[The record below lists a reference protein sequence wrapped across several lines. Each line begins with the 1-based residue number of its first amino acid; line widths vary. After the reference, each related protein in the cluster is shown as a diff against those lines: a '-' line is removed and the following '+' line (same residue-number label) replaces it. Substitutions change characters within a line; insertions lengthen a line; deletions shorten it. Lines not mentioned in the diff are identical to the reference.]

1 MTEKDAA
8 PHRTAEKRIYDGKIL
23 NLRVDDVKM
32 PSGRT
37 AKREVVEHRDA
48 VGIIALTDRGTT
60 LLVRQNR
67 YAVGED
73 TIEIC
78 AGLIDDGEDKAEA
91 ARREMREEL
100 GLAPSSIKEVGGFYS
115 SPGFCT
121 EFMTLFLAE
130 GLTKAPLPQDED
142 ENVSAAEV
150 NIAELPRMMADGAFR
165 DAKTFA
171 AMAWLMAREGIE
183 PIY

>member
-1 MTEKDAA
+1 MTERNAT
-8 PHRTAEKRIYDGKIL
+8 PHKTAEKRIYDGKIL

-48 VGIIALTDRGTT
+48 VGIIAITDRGTT

-73 TIEIC
+73 TLEIC
-78 AGLIDDGEDKAEA
+78 AGLIDSGEDKAEA

-100 GLAPSSIKEVGGFYS
+100 GLAPASIKEVGGFYS

-121 EFMTLFLAE
+121 EFMTLYLAE
-130 GLTKAPLPQDED
+130 GLSSSPLPQDDD
-142 ENVSAAEV
+142 ENVSCEEID
-150 NIAELPRMMADGAFR
+150 IADIPRMMADGVFR

-171 AMAWLMAREGIE
+171 ALAWLMAREGIK
-183 PIY
+183 PVS